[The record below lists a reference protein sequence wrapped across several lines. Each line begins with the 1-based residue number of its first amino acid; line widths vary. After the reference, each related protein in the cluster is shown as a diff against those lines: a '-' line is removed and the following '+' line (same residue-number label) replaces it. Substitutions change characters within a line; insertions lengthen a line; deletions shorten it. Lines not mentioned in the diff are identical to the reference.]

1 MNEEENKHFCRIL
14 QPSRRGVKTHL
25 VYTDKLDTLS
35 DLTKHHSE
43 TAVNTCFLSVKND
56 KIRAFCSH
64 SSRGRSKNIQ
74 DSHSTPRA
82 GLRTSVHQKLTIL

>member
-1 MNEEENKHFCRIL
+1 MAPKCEA
-14 QPSRRGVKTHL
+14 
-25 VYTDKLDTLS
+25 LS

-82 GLRTSVHQKLTIL
+82 GLPDYNIRTRRLGFKGLEEIYHIQD